1 MSVEPYWRH
10 DRATLYGGDALA
22 VLASLPDASVN
33 AVIADPPY
41 NSGGQFRGDRQG
53 ATAEKYRGWS
63 QNPDGSRREP
73 TAQYEDFTGDTRD
86 QRGYLMWCSLWLAE
100 CLRVSRPG
108 SSLLMFTDWRQLPT
122 TTDAIQSGGWVWR
135 GIAVWDKG
143 VGRPM
148 RGRFRNHV
156 EYIVWGTNGPLSDPE
171 DIYLS
176 SVFRHAPPRP
186 EVREHQTQKPVM
198 LLRELMPLAPAGGWV
213 LDPFMGAGTTGVA
226 AIVEGRSF
234 IGAELTPH
242 YQRVARERIE
252 ASIVGY
258 RDRGNHQGV
267 LELARGGT

>member
-1 MSVEPYWRH
+1 VAEPYYADERV
-10 DRATLYGGDALA
+10 TLYGGDALT
-22 VLASLPDASVN
+22 VLAALPDASVD
-33 AVIADPPY
+33 AVITDPPY
-41 NSGGQFRGDRQG
+41 SSGGQFRGDRQ
-53 ATAEKYRGWS
+53 ASTTEKYRGWS

-108 SSLLMFTDWRQLPT
+108 ASLLMFTDWRQLPT

-186 EVREHQTQKPVM
+186 EVREHQTQKPVG
-198 LLRELMPLAPAGGWV
+198 LLREFIPIVPEGGTV
-213 LDPFMGAGTTGVA
+213 LDPFMGSGTTGVA
-226 AIVEGRSF
+226 AVSEGRSF
-234 IGAELTPH
+234 AGAELTPH
-242 YQRVARERIE
+242 YQRIAQERVVA
-252 ASIVGY
+252 AKVGY
-258 RDRGNHQGV
+258 RYDGRQEALPLTDDV
-267 LELARGGT
+267 A

>member
-1 MSVEPYWRH
+1 VTFKPYWAH

-22 VLASLPDASVN
+22 VLASLPSVCVD
-33 AVIADPPY
+33 AVITDAPY
-41 NSGGQFRGDRQG
+41 SSGGAFRGDRTAAATG
-53 ATAEKYRGWS
+53 AKYGGWS
-63 QNPDGSRREP
+63 HSPNSRRKP
-73 TAQYEDFTGDTRD
+73 DAQYEGFTGDTRD

-122 TTDAIQSGGWVWR
+122 TTDAIQAGGWVWR

-156 EYIVWGTNGPLSDPE
+156 EFIVWGTNGPAAQE

-176 SVFRHAPPRP
+176 SVFRHPPPRP
-186 EVREHQTQKPVM
+186 EGREHLTEKPVR
-198 LLRELMPLAPAGGWV
+198 LLRELMPLVPKGGTV
-213 LDPFMGAGTTGVA
+213 LDPFMGAGTTGAAAVA
-226 AIVEGRSF
+226 EGRSF
-234 IGAELTPH
+234 IGAELVPY
-242 YQRVARERIE
+242 YQQVARERIE

-258 RDRGNHQGV
+258 RDNGTQMA
-267 LELARGGT
+267 LEVV